1 MAGKRRRWLREAV
14 ILLAILVVVMASVDV
29 WRAPQAPPAFATMPL
44 RTLAGEPITLAT
56 LSEER
61 PVLLYFWASWCGV
74 CRFTTPAVN
83 RLAAEGENVMTIALR
98 SGDDTEIARWLARK
112 GISFPVVNDAS
123 GDISARWEI
132 SVTPTLVV
140 VSQGR
145 VVFTTSGW
153 TSYWGMKLRLWW
165 AKTF

>member
-14 ILLAILVVVMASVDV
+14 ILLAILVVVMAIVDV